1 MDNRITYTNWGKTYD
16 LDLVRASYDNNG
28 NLAVIALVADTHE
41 RYGDVTVNLEELPS
55 HWA

>member
-16 LDLVRASYDNNG
+16 LDLVRASYDNNC

-41 RYGDVTVNLEELPS
+41 RYGDVTVKS
-55 HWA
+55 